1 MALTIRKVKKFILL
15 LKNPD
20 RISCSAKQD
29 ESRKKER
36 ERERE
41 SLKKFLAGKILKSS
55 KFADNNFDY
64 NFYSGKFL
72 PDV

>member
-1 MALTIRKVKKFILL
+1 MALTMRKVKKFILL

-36 ERERE
+36 ERE

-55 KFADNNFDY
+55 KFADNNFEY

>member
-36 ERERE
+36 E

-64 NFYSGKFL
+64 NFYTGKFL